1 MENIIQDFIKFDIQT
16 KSDFIDNEWLEILKS
31 DSESSQKVK
40 IFTSIFP
47 YLSED
52 LKIKLWNSSESL
64 INSYDAASRA
74 SIISKFIEHC
84 GSCIKNRIV

>member
-47 YLSED
+47 YLS
-52 LKIKLWNSSESL
+52 
-64 INSYDAASRA
+64 
-74 SIISKFIEHC
+74 
-84 GSCIKNRIV
+84 